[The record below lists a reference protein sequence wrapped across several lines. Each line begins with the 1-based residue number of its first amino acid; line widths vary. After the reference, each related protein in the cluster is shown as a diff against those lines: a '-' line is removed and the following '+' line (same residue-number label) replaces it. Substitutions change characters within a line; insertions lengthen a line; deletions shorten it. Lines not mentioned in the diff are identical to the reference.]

1 MARLLAIL
9 LIAILLTPTT
19 KAQEQFVDPPSVRL
33 TSFPFRMLT
42 GGVILFKAQFDEYK
56 DTLQFILDTGS
67 GGISLD
73 SSTVRYFNLIPEPS
87 DRTVLG
93 IGGIK
98 KVGFLYNRKFRLP
111 GLVVDSLNFHVNDYD
126 ILTSVYGEK
135 IDGIVGYSFL
145 SKYIVSI
152 NYDSLVIDVFSNG
165 RFRYPR
171 GGSLLEPSL
180 RTLPV
185 QNARIKD
192 NITTHSRFLFDIGAG
207 LCLLLSR
214 EFIEDSSFLHRKRVL
229 FVKEAEG
236 LGGSVD
242 MHLTISKEIKIGPY
256 KFRNV
261 PTFIF
266 DDVNN
271 LTSYPFLAGIIG
283 NDLMRR
289 FNIILNYN
297 RREFYITPNKHFN
310 DFFDYSYTGVE
321 LYYEKEGVVLGD
333 VAKGS
338 PAEEAG
344 LREGDIVIAI
354 NNNFSQNLQQFKQ
367 ELQHAG
373 QKIKMVVSR
382 EGQLLQF
389 EFKIKSIR

>member
-33 TSFPFRMLT
+33 TSFPFRLLT
-42 GGVILFKAQFDEYK
+42 GGVILFRAQFDEYN

-73 SSTVRYFNLIPEPS
+73 SSTVRKFNLVPEPS

-165 RFRYPR
+165 RFRYPK

-192 NITTHSRFLFDIGAG
+192 NITAHSRFLFDIGAG

-214 EFIEDSSFLHRKRVL
+214 EFVEDSSFLHRKRVL
-229 FVKEAEG
+229 YVKEAEG

-242 MHLTISKEIKIGPY
+242 MHLTVTKEIKIGPY

-261 PTFIF
+261 PTFVF

-289 FNIILNYN
+289 FNIILNYS
-297 RREFYITPNKHFN
+297 RREFYITPNKHYN

-321 LYYEKEGVVLGD
+321 LYFEKEGVVLGD

-338 PAEEAG
+338 PAEQAG

-373 QKIKMVVSR
+373 QKIKMVISR

>member
-42 GGVILFKAQFDEYK
+42 GGVILFRAQFDEYK

-73 SSTVRYFNLIPEPS
+73 SSTVRYFNLVPEPS

-165 RFRYPR
+165 RFRYPK

-192 NITTHSRFLFDIGAG
+192 DVTTYSRNSKLM
-207 LCLLLSR
+207 LCGVTPMTRCFPCISIIKIRSR
-214 EFIEDSSFLHRKRVL
+214 CPSGRVR
-229 FVKEAEG
+229 
-236 LGGSVD
+236 
-242 MHLTISKEIKIGPY
+242 KEIKIGPY

-261 PTFIF
+261 PTFVF

-338 PAEEAG
+338 PAEQAG

-382 EGQLLQF
+382 EGQLLQY

>member
-42 GGVILFKAQFDEYK
+42 GGVILFRAQFDEYK

-73 SSTVRYFNLIPEPS
+73 SSTVRYFNLVPEPS

-165 RFRYPR
+165 RFRYPK

-192 NITTHSRFLFDIGAG
+192 NITAHSRFLFDIGAG

-214 EFIEDSSFLHRKRVL
+214 EFVEDSSFLHRKRVL
-229 FVKEAEG
+229 YVKEAEG

-242 MHLTISKEIKIGPY
+242 MHLTVTKEIKIGPY

-261 PTFIF
+261 PTFVF

-289 FNIILNYN
+289 FNIILNYS
-297 RREFYITPNKHFN
+297 RREFYITPNKHYN

-321 LYYEKEGVVLGD
+321 LYFEKEGVVLGD

-338 PAEEAG
+338 PAEQAG

-373 QKIKMVVSR
+373 QKIKMVISR

>member
-33 TSFPFRMLT
+33 TSFPFRLLT
-42 GGVILFKAQFDEYK
+42 GGVILFRAQFDEYN

-73 SSTVRYFNLIPEPS
+73 SSTVRKFNLVPEPS

-165 RFRYPR
+165 RFRYPK

-192 NITTHSRFLFDIGAG
+192 NITAHSRFLFDIGAG

-214 EFIEDSSFLHRKRVL
+214 EFVEDSSFLHRKRVL
-229 FVKEAEG
+229 YVKEAEG

-242 MHLTISKEIKIGPY
+242 MHLTVTKEIKIGPY

-261 PTFIF
+261 PTFVF

-289 FNIILNYN
+289 FNIIL
-297 RREFYITPNKHFN
+297 
-310 DFFDYSYTGVE
+310 
-321 LYYEKEGVVLGD
+321 
-333 VAKGS
+333 
-338 PAEEAG
+338 
-344 LREGDIVIAI
+344 
-354 NNNFSQNLQQFKQ
+354 
-367 ELQHAG
+367 
-373 QKIKMVVSR
+373 
-382 EGQLLQF
+382 
-389 EFKIKSIR
+389 

>member
-42 GGVILFKAQFDEYK
+42 GGVILFRAQFDEYK

-73 SSTVRYFNLIPEPS
+73 SSTVRYFNLVPEPS

-165 RFRYPR
+165 RFRYPK

-192 NITTHSRFLFDIGAG
+192 DVTTYSRFLFDIGAG

-214 EFIEDSSFLHRKRVL
+214 EFVEDSSFLHRKRVL
-229 FVKEAEG
+229 YVKEAEG

-242 MHLTISKEIKIGPY
+242 MHLTVSKEIKIGPY

-261 PTFIF
+261 PTFVF

-338 PAEEAG
+338 PAEQAG

-382 EGQLLQF
+382 EGQLLQY

>member
-42 GGVILFKAQFDEYK
+42 GGVILFRAQFDEYK

-73 SSTVRYFNLIPEPS
+73 SSTVRYFNLVPEPS

-165 RFRYPR
+165 RFRYPK

-192 NITTHSRFLFDIGAG
+192 DVTTYSRFLFDIGAG

-214 EFIEDSSFLHRKRVL
+214 EFVEDSSFLHRKRVL
-229 FVKEAEG
+229 YVKEAEG

-242 MHLTISKEIKIGPY
+242 MHLTVSKEIKIGPY

-321 LYYEKEGVVLGD
+321 LYFEKEGVVLGD

-338 PAEEAG
+338 PAEQAG

-373 QKIKMVVSR
+373 QKIKMVISR

>member
-1 MARLLAIL
+1 MRRLLAIV
-9 LIAILLTPTT
+9 LIPICLISTLR
-19 KAQEQFVDPPSVRL
+19 AQEQFVDPPSVKL

-42 GGVILFKAQFDEYK
+42 GGVILFQAQFDSYK

-73 SSTVRYFNLIPEPS
+73 SMTVVRFNLVPTPS

-93 IGGIK
+93 IGGVK
-98 KVGFLYNRKFRLP
+98 KVGFLYNRKFTVP
-111 GLVVDSLNFHVNDYD
+111 GLTIDSLNFHVNDYD

-152 NYDSLVIDVFSNG
+152 NYDSLRIDVYSNG
-165 RFRYPR
+165 LFRYPK

-192 NITTHSRFLFDIGAG
+192 NMVSYSRFLFDIGAG
-207 LCLLLSR
+207 LCILLSR
-214 EFIEDSSFLHRKRVL
+214 EFVEDSSFLHRKRVL
-229 FVKEAEG
+229 YVKEAEG

-242 MHLTISKEIKIGPY
+242 MHLTVIREVKVGPY
-256 KFRNV
+256 KFHSV
-261 PTFIF
+261 PAFIF

-297 RREFYITPNKHFN
+297 RREFYIMPNSHYN
-310 DFFDYSYTGVE
+310 DVFDYSYTGIE
-321 LYYEKEGVVLGD
+321 LYYEDNSVVLGD

-344 LREGDIVIAI
+344 LKEGDRVIAI

-367 ELQHAG
+367 ELQHTG
-373 QKIKMVVSR
+373 QKVKMVISR
-382 EGQLLQF
+382 NGELLQYN
-389 EFKIKSIR
+389 FKIKSIR

>member
-1 MARLLAIL
+1 MRRLLAIV
-9 LIAILLTPTT
+9 LIPICLISTLR
-19 KAQEQFVDPPSVRL
+19 AQEQFVDPPSVKL

-42 GGVILFKAQFDEYK
+42 GGVILFQAQFDSYK

-73 SSTVRYFNLIPEPS
+73 SMTVVRFNLVPTPS

-93 IGGIK
+93 IGGVK
-98 KVGFLYNRKFRLP
+98 KVGFLYNRKFTVP
-111 GLVVDSLNFHVNDYD
+111 GLTIDSLNFHVNDYD

-152 NYDSLVIDVFSNG
+152 NYDSLRIDVYSNG
-165 RFRYPR
+165 LFRYPK

-192 NITTHSRFLFDIGAG
+192 NMVSYSRFLFDIGAG
-207 LCLLLSR
+207 LCILLSR
-214 EFIEDSSFLHRKRVL
+214 EFVEDSSFLHRKRVL
-229 FVKEAEG
+229 YVKEAEG

-242 MHLTISKEIKIGPY
+242 MHLTVIREVKVGPY
-256 KFRNV
+256 KFHSV
-261 PTFIF
+261 PAFIF

-297 RREFYITPNKHFN
+297 RREFYIMPNSHYN
-310 DFFDYSYTGVE
+310 DVFDYSYTGIE
-321 LYYEKEGVVLGD
+321 LYYEDNSVVLGD

-344 LREGDIVIAI
+344 LREGDRVIAI

-367 ELQHAG
+367 ELQHTG
-373 QKIKMVVSR
+373 QKVKMVISR
-382 EGQLLQF
+382 NGELLQYN
-389 EFKIKSIR
+389 FKIKSIR

>member
-1 MARLLAIL
+1 MRRLLAIL
-9 LIAILLTPTT
+9 LIPFILTT
-19 KAQEQFVDPPSVRL
+19 TSRAQEQFVDPPSVKL
-33 TSFPFRMLT
+33 TSFPFRLLT
-42 GGVILFKAQFDEYK
+42 GGVILFRGQFDNFK

-73 SSTVRYFNLIPEPS
+73 STTVVNFNLVPTPS

-93 IGGIK
+93 IGGLK

-111 GLVVDSLNFHVNDYD
+111 GLVVDSLNFHVNNYD

-145 SKYIVSI
+145 TKYIVAI
-152 NYDSLVIDVFSNG
+152 NYDSLRIDVYSNG
-165 RFRYPR
+165 RFRYPK
-171 GGSLLEPSL
+171 GGSLLEPAL

-192 NITTHSRFLFDIGAG
+192 DITTYSRFLFDIGAG
-207 LCLLLSR
+207 LCILLSR

-229 FVKEAEG
+229 YVKEAEG

-242 MHLTISKEIKIGPY
+242 MHLTVIKEIKVGPY
-256 KFRNV
+256 KFRSV
-261 PTFIF
+261 PAFIF

-271 LTSYPFLAGIIG
+271 LTSYPFLAGILG

-297 RREFYITPNKHFN
+297 RREFYITPNSHYN
-310 DFFDYSYTGVE
+310 DIFDYSYTGVE
-321 LYYEKEGVVLGD
+321 LYFEDNSVILGD

-344 LREGDIVIAI
+344 LKEGDKVVAI

-373 QKIKMVVSR
+373 QKIKIVVSR
-382 EGQLLQF
+382 NGDLLQF

>member
-33 TSFPFRMLT
+33 TSFPFRLLT
-42 GGVILFKAQFDEYK
+42 GGVILFRAQFDEYN

-73 SSTVRYFNLIPEPS
+73 SSTVRKFNLIPEPS

-165 RFRYPR
+165 RFRYPK

-192 NITTHSRFLFDIGAG
+192 NITAHSRFLFDIGAG
-207 LCLLLSR
+207 LCLLLSS
-214 EFIEDSSFLHRKRVL
+214 EFVEDSSFLHRKRVL
-229 FVKEAEG
+229 YVKEAEG

-242 MHLTISKEIKIGPY
+242 MHLTVTKEIKIGPY

-261 PTFIF
+261 PTFVF

-297 RREFYITPNKHFN
+297 RREFYITPNKHYN

-321 LYYEKEGVVLGD
+321 LYFEKEGVVLGD

-338 PAEEAG
+338 PAEQAG

-373 QKIKMVVSR
+373 QKIKMVISR